1 MRVNHDCNSNH
12 QNILMSIYGSTG
24 LLIEAKC
31 LDINQIK
38 TEQIAVGANDPY
50 VRLYDRRMIRT
61 LSAFKMHLSQENN
74 PSDSLLNFDSTKVSS
89 TINTEPEQ
97 IVQYFVPGHI
107 HSEETINVFSNKN
120 KNIGITYL
128 TFSPNGQELLVN
140 YGGEYVYLYDI
151 MNQID
156 CAFCNIPKTIQ
167 IPRKFCQ
174 QQYSIFT

>member
-1 MRVNHDCNSNH
+1 MNHDCNSNN
-12 QNILMSIYGSTG
+12 QNILVSVYGNTG

-50 VRLYDRRMIRT
+50 VRLYDRRMIRS
-61 LSAFKMHLSQENN
+61 LSTFKLHLSQEN
-74 PSDSLLNFDSTKVSS
+74 PSDSVLNFDSTKVSS
-89 TINTEPEQ
+89 NYNTEPEKN
-97 IVQYFVPGHI
+97 VQYFVPGHI
-107 HSEETINVFSNKN
+107 HSEETLNVFSNKN

-151 MNQID
+151 LNQIN
-156 CAFCNIPKTIQ
+156 CAFYNIPKTIQ
-167 IPRKFCQ
+167 IPRKFYP
-174 QQYSIFT
+174 QYFIFT